1 MLQKK
6 VQMAANMLMGRAY
19 AKNRTRGEVLKAS
32 SMQQAVT
39 KICLA
44 GSGGGHVRQLL
55 DLEPA
60 WRGRDAIFITEDT
73 ALGKSLAEH
82 HRCAFV
88 AHVAMGQA
96 RLGAPFRMLWSGL
109 RNFWQSA
116 AIILK
121 ERPELMITTGAGAMF
136 FATLWARLLG
146 AQIVL
151 IDSFA
156 RFERPSLFARITAPF
171 AHHRIV
177 QSKALAGYWPHT
189 HIFDPLKLLDGERPE
204 KQPLLFATVGATLP
218 FDRLVKSVLEL
229 KASGDIPERIV
240 LQVGK
245 GAHKLPPMEGVEVVE
260 TLSFGQVQTLLHHAD
275 IVICHG
281 GTGSLI
287 TALRAGC
294 RVISM
299 PRLFRRGEHYDD
311 HQAEIT
317 EVFVA
322 RGLIWS
328 ANNVEELKNALADA
342 RKATPRM
349 ATTDPAEL
357 IDYLNGLLEPLA
369 A

>member
-1 MLQKK
+1 
-6 VQMAANMLMGRAY
+6 MG
-19 AKNRTRGEVLKAS
+19 
-32 SMQQAVT
+32 QAPL

-60 WRGRDAIFITEDT
+60 WSRRDAFFITEDT
-73 ALGKSLAEH
+73 ALGKSLAEE
-82 HRCAFV
+82 HRCEFV
-88 AHVAMGQA
+88 PHVAMGQA
-96 RLGAPFRMLWSGL
+96 RLGAPFRMLWNGFL
-109 RNFWQSA
+109 NCFQSA
-116 AIILK
+116 VIILK
-121 ERPELMITTGAGAMF
+121 ERPAVMITTGAGAMF
-136 FATLWARLLG
+136 FAMFWARLMG
-146 AQIVL
+146 AEIIL

-156 RFERPSLFARITAPF
+156 RFERPSLFARIAAPL
-171 AHHRIV
+171 AHHRVV
-177 QSKALAGYWPHT
+177 QSKALAGYWPRT
-189 HIFDPLKLLDGERPE
+189 HIFDPLKLLDGDRPE

-218 FDRLVKSVLEL
+218 FDRLVNTVRAL

-240 LQVGK
+240 LQIGVGGRK
-245 GAHKLPPMEGVEVVE
+245 PPPMKGVEVVE
-260 TLSFGQVQTLLHHAD
+260 TLSFNRVQQLLHDAD
-275 IVICHG
+275 IVVCHG

-299 PRLFRRGEHYDD
+299 PRLFEQGEHYDN

-317 EVFVA
+317 EAFVA

-328 ANNVEELKNALADA
+328 ANSTEELKTALAAA
-342 RKATPRM
+342 RMATPRM

-357 IDYLNGLLEPLA
+357 IDYLNGLLEPMA

>member
-1 MLQKK
+1 MFQKK
-6 VQMAANMLMGRAY
+6 VQSAANMLIGRRY
-19 AKNRTRGEVLKAS
+19 AKNGIREGIKARN
-32 SMQQAVT
+32 MQQPAP

-60 WRGRDAIFITEDT
+60 WRGLDAFFITEDT

-96 RLGAPFRMLWSGL
+96 RLGAPFQMLWNGL

-116 AIILK
+116 AVILR
-121 ERPELMITTGAGAMF
+121 ERPDVMITTGAGAMF

-146 AQIVL
+146 AQIIL

-156 RFERPSLFARITAPF
+156 RFERPSLFARITAPI

-177 QSKALAGYWPHT
+177 QSKALAGYWPRT
-189 HIFDPLKLLDGERPE
+189 RLFDPLKLLDGDRPE

-218 FDRLVKSVLEL
+218 FNRLVESVLAL
-229 KASGDIPERIV
+229 KASGEIPERV
-240 LQVGK
+240 LLQVGK
-245 GAHKLPPMEGVEVVE
+245 GARKPPPMEGVEVVE
-260 TLSFGQVQTLLHHAD
+260 TLSFGQVQNILHDAD

-299 PRLFRRGEHYDD
+299 PRLFERGEHYDD

-317 EVFVA
+317 EAFVT

-328 ANNVEELKNALADA
+328 ANSVDELRSALADA
-342 RKATPRM
+342 RSSTPRM

-357 IDYLNGLLEPLA
+357 IAYLNSVLQPLA

>member
-1 MLQKK
+1 M
-6 VQMAANMLMGRAY
+6 
-19 AKNRTRGEVLKAS
+19 
-32 SMQQAVT
+32 

-60 WRGRDAIFITEDT
+60 WQGRDAFFITEDT
-73 ALGKSLAEH
+73 ALGKSLAQQ

-88 AHVAMGQA
+88 PHVAMGQA
-96 RLGAPFRMLWSGL
+96 RLGAPFRMLWAGL
-109 RNFWQSA
+109 QNFFKSA
-116 AIILK
+116 AIIFS
-121 ERPELMITTGAGAMF
+121 ERPAVLITTGAGAMF
-136 FATLWARLLG
+136 FAMLWARLLG
-146 AQIVL
+146 AEIIL

-156 RFERPSLFARITAPF
+156 RFERPSLFARLSAPF

-177 QSKALAGYWPHT
+177 QSKALADYWPGT
-189 HIFDPLKLLDGERPE
+189 HIFDPLKLLEGDRPE
-204 KQPLLFATVGATLP
+204 KKPLLFATVGATLP
-218 FDRLVKSVLEL
+218 FDRLVDTIVEL
-229 KASGDIPERIV
+229 KAAGEIPEHVV
-240 LQVGK
+240 LQVGVGGRK
-245 GAHKLPPMEGVEVVE
+245 PPAMDGVDVVE
-260 TLSFGQVQTLLHHAD
+260 TLPFDRVQQLLHDAD

-287 TALRAGC
+287 TGLRAGC

-299 PRLFRRGEHYDD
+299 PRLFNKGEHYDD

-317 EVFVA
+317 EAFVA

-328 ANNVEELKNALADA
+328 ANSTEELRAALAAA
-342 RKATPRM
+342 RSSQPRM

-357 IDYLNGLLEPLA
+357 IAYLNGLLKPLA

>member
-6 VQMAANMLMGRAY
+6 VQIAANMLMGREY
-19 AKNRTRGEVLKAS
+19 AKNRTREGVKAR
-32 SMQQAVT
+32 SMQETAP

-55 DLEPA
+55 DLEPV
-60 WRGRDAIFITEDT
+60 WRSLDTFFITEDT

-96 RLGAPFRMLWSGL
+96 RLGAPFQMLWNGF

-116 AIILK
+116 AIVLK
-121 ERPELMITTGAGAMF
+121 ERPKVMITTGAGAMF

-156 RFERPSLFARITAPF
+156 RFERPSLFARIAAPL

-177 QSKALAGYWPHT
+177 QSKALAGYWPRT
-189 HIFDPLKLLDGERPE
+189 HIFDPLKLLDGDRPK

-218 FDRLVKSVLEL
+218 FDRLVQTVTAL
-229 KASGDIPERIV
+229 KASGHIPERVV

-245 GAHKLPPMEGVEVVE
+245 GAKKPFPVEGVEIVE
-260 TLSFGQVQTLLHHAD
+260 TLSFGQVQKLLHDAD
-275 IVICHG
+275 IVVCHG

-299 PRLFRRGEHYDD
+299 PRLFQRGEHYDD

-317 EVFVA
+317 EAFVA

-328 ANNVEELKNALADA
+328 ANSLEELKTALADA
-342 RKATPRM
+342 RSATPRM

-357 IDYLNGLLEPLA
+357 IAYLNGLLEPLA

>member
-1 MLQKK
+1 MKH
-6 VQMAANMLMGRAY
+6 G
-19 AKNRTRGEVLKAS
+19 GP
-32 SMQQAVT
+32 

-55 DLEPA
+55 DLEPV
-60 WRGRDAIFITEDT
+60 WRDRDAFFITEDT
-73 ALGKSLAEH
+73 ALGKSLAKQ

-88 AHVAMGQA
+88 PHVAVGQA
-96 RLGAPFRMLWSGL
+96 RLGAPFRMAWNGL
-109 RNFWQSA
+109 RNCVQSA
-116 AIILK
+116 AIILR
-121 ERPELMITTGAGAMF
+121 ERPTVLITTGAGAMF
-136 FATLWARLLG
+136 FAMFWARLMG
-146 AQIVL
+146 AQIIL

-156 RFERPSLFARITAPF
+156 RFERPSLFARIAAPL

-177 QSKALAGYWPHT
+177 QSKALAGYWPRT
-189 HIFDPLKLLDGERPE
+189 HIFDPLKLLDGDRPK
-204 KQPLLFATVGATLP
+204 KQSLLFATVGATLP
-218 FDRLVKSVLEL
+218 FNRLVDTVMAL
-229 KASGDIPERIV
+229 KASGDIPEHVV
-240 LQVGK
+240 LQIGT
-245 GAHKLPPMEGVEVVE
+245 GARKPRPIKGVEIVE
-260 TLSFGQVQTLLHHAD
+260 TLPFEKVQQLLHDAD

-299 PRLFRRGEHYDD
+299 PRLFERGEHYDN

-317 EVFVA
+317 DAFVA

-328 ANNVEELKNALADA
+328 ANTPEELQSALVAA
-342 RKATPRM
+342 RTATPRM

-357 IDYLNGLLEPLA
+357 IAYLNGVLEPLA

>member
-1 MLQKK
+1 M
-6 VQMAANMLMGRAY
+6 
-19 AKNRTRGEVLKAS
+19 
-32 SMQQAVT
+32 

-60 WRGRDAIFITEDT
+60 WQGRDAFFITEDT
-73 ALGKSLAEH
+73 ALGKSLAQQ

-88 AHVAMGQA
+88 PHVAMGQA
-96 RLGAPFRMLWSGL
+96 RLGSPFQMLWAGL
-109 RNFWQSA
+109 QNFFQSA
-116 AIILK
+116 AIIFK
-121 ERPELMITTGAGAMF
+121 ERPAVLITTGAGAMF
-136 FATLWARLLG
+136 FAMLWARLFG
-146 AQIVL
+146 AEIIL

-156 RFERPSLFARITAPF
+156 RFERPSLFARLSAPF

-177 QSKALAGYWPHT
+177 QSKALADYWPGT
-189 HIFDPLKLLDGERPE
+189 HIFDPLKLLDGDRPE
-204 KQPLLFATVGATLP
+204 KKPLLFATVGATLP
-218 FDRLVKSVLEL
+218 FDRLVDTVIQL
-229 KASGDIPERIV
+229 KAAGEITEHVV
-240 LQVGK
+240 LQIGVGGK
-245 GAHKLPPMEGVEVVE
+245 KPPPIEGVDIVE
-260 TLSFGQVQTLLHHAD
+260 TLSFDRVQQLLHDAD

-287 TALRAGC
+287 TGLRAGC

-299 PRLFRRGEHYDD
+299 PRLFDRGEHYDD

-317 EVFVA
+317 EAFVA

-328 ANNVEELKNALADA
+328 ANSADELKVALAAA
-342 RKATPRM
+342 RNAQPRM

-357 IDYLNGLLEPLA
+357 IAYLNGLLKPLA